1 MHGRESRNPLE
12 GGFYGIS
19 IGGRVLARRGK
30 GGRRRAPPRP
40 RSQPT
45 NQTSAFPPSSTAEKA
60 QPNIPPNTAQPSP
73 AAPVQKQYGE
83 IVPSGIVESE
93 VAEEVTVEVVEEVK
107 PPSSEIIQDVAIAAP
122 EEISIQDGA
131 ERKSLG
137 LTTLEP
143 NTEEPI
149 VEVQSD
155 ADRTSDL
162 LKGAQEF
169 AQAQGYGSQISSQ
182 AVKPEPVEEKK
193 ERTPRRI
200 SKAKRNNQKVE
211 QRATRAR
218 RLNRSRHVEYRY
230 EMRALLKEIE
240 VSPEQHSVL
249 LGTIWAKGERQDVNA
264 AKEFVRERVTS
275 GAITEEQ
282 CDSLIS
288 VIDSYTTRR

>member
-1 MHGRESRNPLE
+1 MHGLESRNPLE
-12 GGFYGIS
+12 GEFYGIS

-40 RSQPT
+40 RPQPT
-45 NQTSAFPPSSTAEKA
+45 NPTPGLTPPPTTENPQENISPTLSQST
-60 QPNIPPNTAQPSP
+60 PV
-73 AAPVQKQYGE
+73 APVQKQYGE
-83 IVPSGIVESE
+83 IVLSEPVEP
-93 VAEEVTVEVVEEVK
+93 EVVEEASEEVES
-107 PPSSEIIQDVAIAAP
+107 PSAEIVEDVAIAAP
-122 EEISIQDGA
+122 EETSIQDGA

-137 LTTLEP
+137 LTTIET
-143 NTEEPI
+143 NAEEPV

-155 ADRTSDL
+155 EDRTSNL

-169 AQAQGYGSQISSQ
+169 ARAQGYAQITSQTP
-182 AVKPEPVEEKK
+182 KPEPAEVKK
-193 ERTPRRI
+193 ERVPRRI
-200 SKAKRNNQKVE
+200 SKAKKNNQRVE

-230 EMRALLKEIE
+230 EMRSLLKEID
-240 VSPEQHSVL
+240 VSPEHHSVL
-249 LGTIWAKGERQDVNA
+249 LGSIWAKGERQDANA

-282 CDSLIS
+282 CDRLIS

>member
-1 MHGRESRNPLE
+1 MC
-12 GGFYGIS
+12 

-40 RSQPT
+40 RPQPP
-45 NQTSAFPPSSTAEKA
+45 NQNPGFPQSPITENQA
-60 QPNIPPNTAQPSP
+60 NIPPVGTQTQSTP
-73 AAPVQKQYGE
+73 AAPIQKQYGD
-83 IVPSGIVESE
+83 IVPPETVE
-93 VAEEVTVEVVEEVK
+93 AEVVEKV
-107 PPSSEIIQDVAIAAP
+107 SEDVESLPEEAVQDVAIAAP
-122 EEISIQDGA
+122 EETSIQDGA

-137 LTTLEP
+137 LTSLES
-143 NTEEPI
+143 TVEEPI

-155 ADRTSDL
+155 EDRTSDL

-169 AQAQGYGSQISSQ
+169 ARAQGYGSQITSQ
-182 AVKPEPVEEKK
+182 VARPEPVEEKK
-193 ERTPRRI
+193 DRTPRRI

-211 QRATRAR
+211 QRATRTR

-249 LGTIWAKGERQDVNA
+249 LGTIWAKGERQDVNS

-275 GAITEEQ
+275 GAITEDQ
-282 CDSLIS
+282 CVRLLS

>member
-1 MHGRESRNPLE
+1 MHGREPSNPLE
-12 GGFYGIS
+12 GEFYGIS

-40 RSQPT
+40 RPQPT
-45 NQTSAFPPSSTAEKA
+45 NPSPGFPQPPTAETQA
-60 QPNIPPNTAQPSP
+60 NVPPVGTQATPT
-73 AAPVQKQYGE
+73 APVQKQYGD
-83 IVPSGIVESE
+83 IVPPEPVESE
-93 VAEEVTVEVVEEVK
+93 VAEEISEDIE
-107 PPSSEIIQDVAIAAP
+107 SSSREIVQDVTIAAP

-137 LTTLEP
+137 LTNLE
-143 NTEEPI
+143 NAIEEPV

-155 ADRTSDL
+155 EDRTSDL

-169 AQAQGYGSQISSQ
+169 ARAQGYGSQITSQ
-182 AVKPEPVEEKK
+182 APKPEPVEEKK
-193 ERTPRRI
+193 DRTPRRI

-282 CDSLIS
+282 CDRLIS

>member
-1 MHGRESRNPLE
+1 MLGREARNPLE

-30 GGRRRAPPRP
+30 GGQRRAPPRP
-40 RSQPT
+40 RPQTT
-45 NQTSAFPPSSTAEKA
+45 NQTSGFPPTPKVEPT
-60 QPNIPPNTAQPSP
+60 QPNIPANAPQSSP
-73 AAPVQKQYGE
+73 AAPVQKQYGDLVPAE
-83 IVPSGIVESE
+83 IVEPEAVK
-93 VAEEVTVEVVEEVK
+93 EVVEEVE
-107 PPSSEIIQDVAIAAP
+107 SSSPETVQEVAIAAP
-122 EEISIQDGA
+122 EETSIQDGA

-137 LTTLEP
+137 LTTLET
-143 NTEEPI
+143 NTEDPI

-155 ADRTSDL
+155 EDRTSDL

-169 AQAQGYGSQISSQ
+169 ARAQGYGSQISSQ
-182 AVKPEPVEEKK
+182 VVKPEPFEEKK
-193 ERTPRRI
+193 ERTTRRI

-264 AKEFVRERVTS
+264 AKEFVRERLTS
-275 GAITEEQ
+275 GVISEEQ
-282 CDSLIS
+282 CDRLIS

>member
-12 GGFYGIS
+12 GEFYGIS

-40 RSQPT
+40 RPQPT
-45 NQTSAFPPSSTAEKA
+45 TQTPGFTPPPTTEPTQANVAPTPA
-60 QPNIPPNTAQPSP
+60 QSSP
-73 AAPVQKQYGE
+73 AAPVQKQYGDA
-83 IVPSGIVESE
+83 VPSETVEPE
-93 VAEEVTVEVVEEVK
+93 VPEVVEEVVEA
-107 PPSSEIIQDVAIAAP
+107 PSPEIVQDVAIAAP
-122 EEISIQDGA
+122 EETSIQDGA

-137 LTTLEP
+137 LTTLE
-143 NTEEPI
+143 THDEEPV

-155 ADRTSDL
+155 EDRTSDL

-169 AQAQGYGSQISSQ
+169 ARAQGYGSQISSQ
-182 AVKPEPVEEKK
+182 APKPEPVEEKK

-282 CDSLIS
+282 CDRLIS

>member
-1 MHGRESRNPLE
+1 MLGREARNPLE

-40 RSQPT
+40 RPQTT
-45 NQTSAFPPSSTAEKA
+45 NQTSGFPPTPKVEPT
-60 QPNIPPNTAQPSP
+60 QPNIPANAPQSSP
-73 AAPVQKQYGE
+73 AAPVQKQYGDLVPAE
-83 IVPSGIVESE
+83 IVEPEAVK
-93 VAEEVTVEVVEEVK
+93 EVVEEVE
-107 PPSSEIIQDVAIAAP
+107 SSSPETVQEVAIAAP
-122 EEISIQDGA
+122 EETSIQDGA

-137 LTTLEP
+137 LTTLET
-143 NTEEPI
+143 NTEDPI

-155 ADRTSDL
+155 EDRTSDL

-169 AQAQGYGSQISSQ
+169 ARAQGYGSQISSQ
-182 AVKPEPVEEKK
+182 VVKPEPVEEKK
-193 ERTPRRI
+193 ERTTRRI

-264 AKEFVRERVTS
+264 AKEFVRERLTS
-275 GAITEEQ
+275 GVISEEQ
-282 CDSLIS
+282 CDRLIS

>member
-1 MHGRESRNPLE
+1 MHGLESRNPLE
-12 GGFYGIS
+12 GEFYGIS

-40 RSQPT
+40 RPQPT
-45 NQTSAFPPSSTAEKA
+45 NPIPSLTPPPTDENPQENIASTLS
-60 QPNIPPNTAQPSP
+60 QSTPV
-73 AAPVQKQYGE
+73 APVQKQYGD
-83 IVPSGIVESE
+83 IVPSESVEP
-93 VAEEVTVEVVEEVK
+93 EVVEEATEEASAEVES
-107 PPSSEIIQDVAIAAP
+107 PSAEIVEDVAIAAP
-122 EEISIQDGA
+122 DETSIQDGA

-137 LTTLEP
+137 LTTIE
-143 NTEEPI
+143 NNAEEPV

-155 ADRTSDL
+155 EDRTSNL

-169 AQAQGYGSQISSQ
+169 ARAQGYAQISSQ
-182 AVKPEPVEEKK
+182 TPKPEPAEVKK
-193 ERTPRRI
+193 ERVPRRI
-200 SKAKRNNQKVE
+200 SKAKKNNQRVE

-230 EMRALLKEIE
+230 EMRSLLKEIE
-240 VSPEQHSVL
+240 VSPEHHSVL
-249 LGTIWAKGERQDVNA
+249 LGSIWAKGERQDANA

-282 CDSLIS
+282 CDRLLS

>member
-1 MHGRESRNPLE
+1 MLGREARNPLE

-40 RSQPT
+40 RPQTT
-45 NQTSAFPPSSTAEKA
+45 NQTSGFPPPKAEPT
-60 QPNIPPNTAQPSP
+60 QPKIPANAPQSSP
-73 AAPVQKQYGE
+73 AAPVQKQYGDLVPSE
-83 IVPSGIVESE
+83 IVEPEAVK
-93 VAEEVTVEVVEEVK
+93 EVVEEVE
-107 PPSSEIIQDVAIAAP
+107 SSSLETVQEVAIAAP
-122 EEISIQDGA
+122 EETSIQDGA

-137 LTTLEP
+137 LTTLET
-143 NTEEPI
+143 NTEDPI

-155 ADRTSDL
+155 EDRTSDL

-169 AQAQGYGSQISSQ
+169 ARAQGYGSQISSQ
-182 AVKPEPVEEKK
+182 VVKSEPVEEKK
-193 ERTPRRI
+193 ERTTRRI

-264 AKEFVRERVTS
+264 AKEFVRERLTS
-275 GAITEEQ
+275 GVISEEQ
-282 CDSLIS
+282 CDRLIS

>member
-1 MHGRESRNPLE
+1 MHGLESRNPLE
-12 GGFYGIS
+12 GEFYGIS

-40 RSQPT
+40 RPQPT
-45 NQTSAFPPSSTAEKA
+45 NPTPGLTPPPTAENPQESIA
-60 QPNIPPNTAQPSP
+60 PTLSQSTPV
-73 AAPVQKQYGE
+73 APVQKQYGD
-83 IVPSGIVESE
+83 IVPSEPVEP
-93 VAEEVTVEVVEEVK
+93 EVVEEASEEVSEEVES
-107 PPSSEIIQDVAIAAP
+107 PSAEIVEDVAIAAP
-122 EEISIQDGA
+122 EETSIQDGA

-137 LTTLEP
+137 LTTIET
-143 NTEEPI
+143 NAEEQV

-155 ADRTSDL
+155 EDRTSNL

-169 AQAQGYGSQISSQ
+169 ARAQGYAQISSQ
-182 AVKPEPVEEKK
+182 TPKPEPAEVKK
-193 ERTPRRI
+193 ERVPRRI
-200 SKAKRNNQKVE
+200 SKAKKNNQRVE

-230 EMRALLKEIE
+230 EMRSLLKEIE
-240 VSPEQHSVL
+240 VSPEHHSVL
-249 LGTIWAKGERQDVNA
+249 LGSIWAKGERQDANA

-282 CDSLIS
+282 CDRLIS

>member
-1 MHGRESRNPLE
+1 MHGREPRNPLE
-12 GGFYGIS
+12 GGFYGIG

-40 RSQPT
+40 RPQPSNQTTGFTPPSTTETPQANIPT
-45 NQTSAFPPSSTAEKA
+45 NTGQS
-60 QPNIPPNTAQPSP
+60 SP
-73 AAPVQKQYGE
+73 AAPVQKQYGD
-83 IVPSGIVESE
+83 IVPSEVVEP
-93 VAEEVTVEVVEEVK
+93 EVVEEVVEEVESTS
-107 PPSSEIIQDVAIAAP
+107 PEIVQDVAIAAP
-122 EEISIQDGA
+122 EETSIQDGA

-137 LTTLEP
+137 LTTLET
-143 NTEEPI
+143 NTEDP
-149 VEVQSD
+149 VAEVKSD
-155 ADRTSDL
+155 EDRTSDL

-169 AQAQGYGSQISSQ
+169 AKAQGYGSQISSQ
-182 AVKPEPVEEKK
+182 APKTEPVEEKK

-249 LGTIWAKGERQDVNA
+249 LGTIWAKGERQDVNS
-264 AKEFVRERVTS
+264 AKDFVRERVTS

-282 CDSLIS
+282 CDRLIS

>member
-1 MHGRESRNPLE
+1 MLGRKARNPLE

-40 RSQPT
+40 RPQTT
-45 NQTSAFPPSSTAEKA
+45 NQTSGFPPTPKVEPTR
-60 QPNIPPNTAQPSP
+60 PNIPANAPQSSP
-73 AAPVQKQYGE
+73 AAPVQKQYGDLVPAE
-83 IVPSGIVESE
+83 IVEPEAVK
-93 VAEEVTVEVVEEVK
+93 EVVEEVE
-107 PPSSEIIQDVAIAAP
+107 SSSPETVQEVAIAAP
-122 EEISIQDGA
+122 EETSIQDGA

-137 LTTLEP
+137 LTTLETD
-143 NTEEPI
+143 TEDPI

-155 ADRTSDL
+155 EDRTSDL

-169 AQAQGYGSQISSQ
+169 ARAQGYGSQISSQ
-182 AVKPEPVEEKK
+182 VVNPEPVEEKK
-193 ERTPRRI
+193 ERTTRRI

-264 AKEFVRERVTS
+264 AKEFVRER
-275 GAITEEQ
+275 
-282 CDSLIS
+282 
-288 VIDSYTTRR
+288 